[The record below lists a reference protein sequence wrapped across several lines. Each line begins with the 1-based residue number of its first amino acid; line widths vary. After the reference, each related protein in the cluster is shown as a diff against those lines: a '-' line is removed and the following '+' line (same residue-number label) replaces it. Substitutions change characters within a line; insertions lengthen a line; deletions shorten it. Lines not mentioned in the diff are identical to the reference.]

1 MTNTNKA
8 HEGAVELVKEELQ
21 ESGYFSKVTEATQQS
36 VDLQA
41 MYNGKTCYFAVIRGR
56 KQKSKSIYAAIN
68 SQTWKFA
75 AKHLKELFFI
85 AAIEEDGKY
94 NYYCYTPTEMWTR
107 TSKPYVHLKCNPLK
121 KGTLFSIKETF
132 SDIVSEDRYDGEKA
146 MSDKLKDLSKLVGQL
161 QTIKR

>member
-8 HEGAVELVKEELQ
+8 HEEAVKLVKEKLQ
-21 ESGYFSKVTEATQQS
+21 ESGYFSKVTEATQQN

-41 MYNGKTCYFAVIRGR
+41 LYNGKTCYFAVIRGR

-75 AKHLKELFFI
+75 EEHPKELFFI
-85 AAIEEDGKY
+85 AAIEKEGQF
-94 NYYCYTPTEMWTR
+94 NYYCYTPTEMWAR

-121 KGTLFSIKETF
+121 KGTLYSIKETF
-132 SDIVSEDRYDGEKA
+132 SNIVSEDRYEGENA
-146 MSDKLKDLSKLVGQL
+146 MSTKLDELSKLVEQM
-161 QTIKR
+161 QHIK